1 MPKNRKFH
9 IFCTLWIVWYPRR
22 YNRDSKQKRRF
33 CMEIEIL
40 KQQCGGTEFV
50 PRPHRLHLG
59 A

>member
-1 MPKNRKFH
+1 MPKSRKFH
-9 IFCTLWIVWYPRR
+9 IFCTLWIVLHLQR

-40 KQQCGGTEFV
+40 KQQCGIV
-50 PRPHRLHLG
+50 Y